1 MSDKPPP
8 RASAS
13 VTFLEG
19 IDKVTGRSQYTFDLK
34 RPDMLVGKFLYAPYP
49 RARILRLDT
58 QRAAAMPGVH
68 AVVTHRDIPGEKRYG
83 YIVKD
88 QPVLAIDEVC
98 YIGDVVAAVAA
109 VDEDTALA
117 ALDAIEVDYEALDG
131 VFDAAAALAPAAPP
145 ARSDLTSNVLSHT
158 VIDHGNIDAGFAQAD
173 LIVEHTYHTSAVE
186 QLCMEPEGAV
196 AEWDGATLTVICGG
210 QYPHRDRL
218 QIAEIMGLPA
228 NRVRV
233 IYPAM
238 GGGFGAKDELHVQAP
253 VALLAWKA
261 SRPVK
266 LVRTRSES
274 MSTHVKRQRFTIRYR
289 TGVRSDGTLT
299 AVQAR
304 LILDAG
310 PYTNAS
316 GAVAGFAAE
325 MASGPYRIPHAH
337 IEAYAVATNNQAGG
351 AMRGFGGPEAAFAQE
366 QNLDIVA
373 RRLGIDPLTLRLKN
387 GMEKGTTMPTG
398 AHVDYDIGL
407 KETMHQAARAADWFS
422 RERWLERNPAPHL
435 RRGLGVATIWHGM
448 GIGRNLLDRGDISLE
463 MLPDGSVLLATGYVE
478 MGQGTNTAQV
488 LMVARELGV
497 RPEDVRVIT
506 PDTHVTPDAG
516 TTTASRATYMSG
528 NAIHKAAAP
537 IREALLQLAAAEL
550 ETVPEDL
557 DLVNGRITSRQGPAE
572 RSVTVAEMARR
583 AWHANKPLRATGPVE
598 MWHPEESRCRFNY
611 PLAHSIFLYAT
622 HIAQVLVDTTTGQVQ
637 VEKVWAAHDVG
648 KAVNRLGIEG
658 QIDGG
663 IVQGVGTALMEQ
675 LLESEGRVLNGTLET
690 YQVPL
695 APDAPDIQHVI
706 IEVPEPSGPGGAKG
720 VGEATLNPVAAA
732 IANAIADAGGIRL
745 HTLPMTPERVLN
757 ALRHREVEAARTA
770 SEETATDA
778 H

>member
-8 RASAS
+8 RASAG

-19 IDKVTGRSQYTFDLK
+19 IDKVTGRCQYTFDLR
-34 RPDMLVGKFLYAPYP
+34 RPGMLAGKLLYPPFP

-58 QRAAAMPGVH
+58 QRAAAMPGVR
-68 AVVTHRDIPGEKRYG
+68 AVVTHRDIPGEKRFG

-88 QPVLAIDEVC
+88 QPVLAVDEVC
-98 YIGDVVAAVAA
+98 YVGDIVAAVAA
-109 VDEDTALA
+109 VDEDAAQA
-117 ALDAIEVDYEALDG
+117 ALDAIDVEYEPLDG
-131 VFDAAAALAPAAPP
+131 IFDATTALAPTAPP
-145 ARSDLTSNVLSHT
+145 ARSDLANNVLSHT
-158 VIDHGNIDAGFAQAD
+158 VIDHGNIDLGFAQAD
-173 LIVEHTYHTSAVE
+173 VVVEQSYSTAAVE
-186 QLCMEPEGAV
+186 QLCMEPEGAI
-196 AEWDGATLTVICGG
+196 AEWDGTSLTIFCGG
-210 QYPHRDRL
+210 QYPHRDRM

-233 IYPAM
+233 IYPAV
-238 GGGFGAKDELHVQAP
+238 GGGFGAKDELHVQVP
-253 VALLAWKA
+253 TALLAWKA
-261 SRPVK
+261 GCPVK

-274 MSTHVKRQRFTIRYR
+274 MTTHVKRQRFSIRYR
-289 TGVRSDGTLT
+289 TGARSDGTLT

-304 LILDAG
+304 LVLDAG

-325 MASGPYRIPHAH
+325 MASGPYCIPHAH

-366 QNLDIVA
+366 QNLDLVA
-373 RRLGIDPLTLRLKN
+373 RKLGMDPLELRLKN

-398 AHVDYDIGL
+398 AHIYYDIGL
-407 KETMHQAARAADWFS
+407 KETLRQAASAADWFN
-422 RERWLERNPAPHL
+422 RDRWLERRPAPPL

-448 GIGRNLLDRGDISLE
+448 GIGRNLLDRGDIALE

-478 MGQGTNTAQV
+478 MGQGTNTAQA

-497 RPEDVRVIT
+497 RPENVRVIT

-516 TTTASRATYMSG
+516 TTTASRATYMAG

-557 DLVNGRITSRQGPAE
+557 DLANGRITSRQGPPE
-572 RSVTVAEMARR
+572 RSVTIADMAMR
-583 AWHANKPLRATGPVE
+583 AWHANKQLRATGPVE
-598 MWHPEESRCRFNY
+598 MWQPDHPRCRFNY
-611 PLAHSIFLYAT
+611 PVPHSIFLYAT
-622 HIAQVLVDTTTGQVQ
+622 HIAQVLVDTTTGQVK

-648 KAVNRLGIEG
+648 KIVNRLGIEG

-675 LLESEGRVLNGTLET
+675 LQESEGRVLNGTLET
-690 YQVPL
+690 YLVPL
-695 APDAPDIQHVI
+695 ATEAPEVEHVLV
-706 IEVPEPSGPGGAKG
+706 EVPEPSGPGGAKG

-732 IANAIADAGGIRL
+732 VANAVADAVGVRL
-745 HTLPMTPERVLN
+745 HTIPMTPERVLG
-757 ALRHREVEAARTA
+757 ALRCRDVE
-770 SEETATDA
+770 TDA
-778 H
+778 PTAEDYTADAH